1 MEVTNLTRRGLLGA
15 FLAAPA
21 IVRASSLMAMPRA
34 PLLFD
39 PNSITATQIAVGT
52 LKVDQIFVGDV
63 IQYAFDYKRKL
74 VWYRTSKSQWN
85 GDPDKGIGG
94 EPINKLKGFMFSR
107 RDLGR
112 ENPSRHQNT

>member
-39 PNSITATQIAVGT
+39 PNSITAGQIAVGT
-52 LKVDQIFVGDV
+52 INASAISCDNI

-74 VWYRTSKSQWN
+74 VWHRTSKSQWN